1 MDKLVQRANAS
12 LLIGTSSWREQF
24 SEALTVSAGSDNS
37 DDTDGEEPTP
47 SCMDYIM
54 HFLTVFWKLIFA
66 FIPPTGECHTCIA
79 ALPCGSAVFILNRC
93 KISLSDIAGGY
104 LCFVVSIFSIGV
116 VTAIIGD
123 VASHFGCTL
132 GIKDS
137 VTAIVFVAL
146 GTSIPGEWD

>member
-1 MDKLVQRANAS
+1 MQKFTGDD
-12 LLIGTSSWREQF
+12 GDD
-24 SEALTVSAGSDNS
+24 DNP
-37 DDTDGEEPTP
+37 DEEPPSP

-54 HFLTVFWKLIFA
+54 HFLTLFWKIIFA
-66 FIPPTGECHTCIA
+66 FIPPTGKQQQ
-79 ALPCGSAVFILNRC
+79 ILNFYPKTPSHC
-93 KISLSDIAGGY
+93 LLNLLIVSLSSQIDMAGGY
-104 LCFVVSIFSIGV
+104 LSFVVSICCIGV

-146 GTSIPGEWD
+146 GTSIPGK